1 MLMGRN
7 KIATSMDQPG
17 QFFMILLKL
26 MNTKNTLKVSVY
38 RAYSL
43 FCTTLAR
50 L

>member
-1 MLMGRN
+1 MGRN
-7 KIATSMDQPG
+7 KFATSMDQHG

-26 MNTKNTLKVSVY
+26 MSTKNTLKLSVY

-43 FCTTLAR
+43 FYTTLAR